1 MKKHSLFKIVLIIL
15 ALLVITSYFIP
26 TESGTASYLGIGT
39 VFLNSIQSF
48 YYFFDT
54 ALFLFVV
61 GGFYGVLSKSDG
73 YKKLLDSIVS
83 KVKPNSKK
91 FIFIIIAL
99 FAIISFLTGFT
110 LNLFIFIP
118 FVISIILLLGYDKL
132 VAMSSTIGAIVVG
145 YLSSLFATIRNP
157 NSYSA
162 SFITFEEF
170 VGVDKFENTFPK
182 LILLILGVALLI
194 YFVNRHIVNVEN
206 KKVKYELNKDDDLK
220 IYEIKANYNNVE
232 SYIRLLLIS
241 IILILIFILLVLGY
255 VPWDSLFE
263 INVFVDFH
271 TWLTS
276 LKINDFEVFN
286 NIITPMSYAFGH
298 WNQLGNYMIICC
310 VLVVASLIIKF
321 VSKMK
326 FDEMLDAFVLGMKK
340 MLPAAVLT
348 TLSLTILICAV
359 NSGLV
364 SNLITLVN
372 DWLGSV
378 NIVFASLFNILG
390 SLLYSDIYYTVV
402 GTYSPLLSVITDE
415 GLMQVLAL
423 NFQALNGLVMLI
435 GPTSLI
441 LIAGL
446 TYLDIPY
453 TTWVKYIWRFILMLF
468 ILIFAILMIV
478 SLI

>member
-26 TESGTASYLGIGT
+26 TESGSASYLGIGT

-83 KVKPNSKK
+83 AIKPNSKK
-91 FIFIIIAL
+91 FIFIIITL

-118 FVISIILLLGYDKL
+118 FIISIILLLGYDKL
-132 VAMSSTIGAIVVG
+132 VAMSSTVGAIVVG
-145 YLSSLFATIRNP
+145 YLSSLFATIRDP

-162 SFITFEEF
+162 TYVTFEEY
-170 VGVDKFENTFPK
+170 VGVDKFVNTFPK

-194 YFVNRHIVNVEN
+194 YFVNRHIANVEN
-206 KKVKYELNKDDDLK
+206 KKVKYELNEDDDLK
-220 IYEIKANYNNVE
+220 VSEVKGNYKNIKLWPIAT
-232 SYIRLLLIS
+232 ILS
-241 IILILIFILLVLGY
+241 IIFVLLVLGY
-255 VPWDSLFE
+255 VPWNSLFG
-263 INVFVDFH
+263 ISVFDDFH

-286 NIITPMSYAFGH
+286 NIITPMSYAFGQ
-298 WNQLGNYMIICC
+298 WNQLGSYMIICC
-310 VLVVASLIIKF
+310 ILVIASLIIKF
-321 VSKMK
+321 LSKMK

-340 MLPAAVLT
+340 MLPTAVLT
-348 TLSLTILICAV
+348 TLSFTILICAV

-372 DWLGSV
+372 DSLGSI
-378 NIVFASLFNILG
+378 NIVVASLFNILG
-390 SLLYSDIYYTVV
+390 SLLYTDIYYTVI

-468 ILIFAILMIV
+468 ILIFAVLMIV